1 MEGER
6 MQNGG
11 EEVQE
16 PQAKLQKVLKEIEN
30 NHGEHHNI
38 DGVELA
44 VEANAALRVKKLSPH
59 AILPSRGS
67 ALAAGYDL
75 SRYYCFCVQNLFKTS
90 SSSSWTFLPD
100 VVFERVNKQLL
111 ILSPFFCFFLFRV
124 PCRTSGLNHFEE
136 KSVKKQLLCLAPFF
150 FFFEVSCRGSGLNP
164 FAEKP

>member
-38 DGVELA
+38 DGVAGVAGVELA

-75 SRYYCFCVQNLFKTS
+75 SRYYCLWVQNLFKSS
-90 SSSSWTFLPD
+90 SSSSWTFLLN
-100 VVFERVNKQLL
+100 VVFERVKKQPL
-111 ILSPFFCFFLFRV
+111 ILASFFFFFFFRV

-136 KSVKKQLLCLAPFF
+136 KP
-150 FFFEVSCRGSGLNP
+150 
-164 FAEKP
+164 

>member
-38 DGVELA
+38 DGIAGVAGVEL
-44 VEANAALRVKKLSPH
+44 VVKANAALRVKKLSPH

-75 SRYYCFCVQNLFKTS
+75 SSAYECVVPARGKALVKTDLS
-90 SSSSWTFLPD
+90 IAIPVGTYA
-100 VVFERVNKQLL
+100 RVGEW
-111 ILSPFFCFFLFRV
+111 C
-124 PCRTSGLNHFEE
+124 
-136 KSVKKQLLCLAPFF
+136 
-150 FFFEVSCRGSGLNP
+150 
-164 FAEKP
+164 